1 MQIDSNQYI
10 DVVMSAQYL
19 IEHSDNYLKTSGMLW
34 HFCRDVL
41 AVDNDDGVTDFTEAN
56 ATTDSFNLKEK
67 LKGLTENNGTKNAA
81 IMVPL
86 KYLSHFW
93 KTLEMPSISCKIAL
107 DLNRSG
113 KKL

>member
-1 MQIDSNQYI
+1 MQIDSTQYI

-34 HFCRDVL
+34 HFCRGVL
-41 AVDNDDGVTDFTEAN
+41 VVDNDGGITDFTEAN
-56 ATTDSFNLKEK
+56 AITNSFNLEEK
-67 LKGLTENNGTKNAA
+67 LKGQTENNGTKNAA

-86 KYLSHFW
+86 RYLSHFL
-93 KTLEMPSISCKIAL
+93 KTLEIPSISCKIAL
-107 DLNRSG
+107 DLNRFE